1 MKRASV
7 LVYCSLF
14 ICLLASNAQAGGFAL
29 YEWGSRAVGMGTA
42 NIATG
47 TDASVVAYNPA
58 LMTRFDDAQVMTG
71 VAAISPQ
78 TDVNITDNGTGTG
91 AVGSNTTESQT
102 FMVPHAYYV
111 QPLTDRVT
119 AGVGVFTRYGLGM
132 RYDDDWGGRFMLQE
146 IYLESYSMNP
156 SLAFKVN
163 DNFSFAFGVEVM
175 QGAMRLERAIPPG
188 FGGSTATIDVE
199 GTSVGGNIALDYKF
213 NDEWNLGFQYRT
225 PTDFAGYGDVS
236 NVALGEGH
244 VKVSATFPSSYNL
257 GLGYR
262 PNEDLT
268 VEFSVI
274 HTRWEYFDKMKY
286 NYDDDLA
293 PAYEDTES
301 EFYYKNT
308 WRFQLGAEY
317 WLTDMFAVRG
327 GYVYD
332 QTPTR
337 HEHASVMLPANDRNL
352 FSLGLG
358 FKGEHWFV
366 DAAGMYVV
374 TKERHGITDTG
385 TDGATY
391 TYDFKNGSTTI
402 FSLSGGYQ
410 F

>member
-14 ICLLASNAQAGGFAL
+14 ICLLASTAHAGGFAL
-29 YEWGSRAVGMGTA
+29 YEWGSRAIGMGTA

-58 LMTRFDDAQVMTG
+58 LMTQFDSAQVMTG
-71 VAAISPQ
+71 VAAITPQ
-78 TDVNITDNGTGTG
+78 IDVNITDNGGGLG
-91 AVGSNTTESQT
+91 AVGNNTTESQT

-132 RYDDDWGGRFMLQE
+132 RYDDDWGGRYLLQE
-146 IYLESYSMNP
+146 VLLESYSMNP

-175 QGAMRLERAIPPG
+175 QGSMKLDRAIPVP
-188 FGGSTATIDVE
+188 FPAYSTASIEVE

-213 NDEWNLGFQYRT
+213 NDQWNVGFQYRT
-225 PTDFAGYGDVS
+225 PTDFAGYGDVNNDYIGS
-236 NVALGEGH
+236 DH

-262 PNEDLT
+262 PTEDLT
-268 VEFSVI
+268 FEFSVI

-286 NYDDDLA
+286 NYGGDN
-293 PAYEDTES
+293 PNYEDS
-301 EFYYKNT
+301 ETDFYYKNT

-317 WLTDMFAVRG
+317 WLTDMFALRG

-358 FKGEHWFV
+358 FKGDHWFV
-366 DAAGMYVV
+366 DAAGMYIV
-374 TKERHGITDTG
+374 TKERHGITYEASDT
-385 TDGATY
+385 ATY
-391 TYDFKNGSTTI
+391 SYDFKNGSTTI